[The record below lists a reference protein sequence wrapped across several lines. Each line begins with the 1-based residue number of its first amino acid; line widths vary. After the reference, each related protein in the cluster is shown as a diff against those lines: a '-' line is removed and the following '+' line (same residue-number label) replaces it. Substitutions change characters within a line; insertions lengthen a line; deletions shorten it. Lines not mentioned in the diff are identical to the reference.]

1 MLGRQLDAASDPL
14 PKKGAAGVTCRR
26 MRLDRAGYGRFRA
39 DLFTIFD
46 GQTRSVSVTDQPD
59 QGFQVRKLGVSGAAM
74 FPMLVP

>member
-1 MLGRQLDAASDPL
+1 
-14 PKKGAAGVTCRR
+14 